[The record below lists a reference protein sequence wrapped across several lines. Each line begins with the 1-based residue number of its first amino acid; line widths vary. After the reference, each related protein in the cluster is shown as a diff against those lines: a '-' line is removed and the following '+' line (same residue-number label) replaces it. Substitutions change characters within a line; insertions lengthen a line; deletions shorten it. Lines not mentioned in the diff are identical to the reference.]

1 MNMKYKNFPSKYE
14 LQYVKW
20 NGIEF
25 DKERLIKFN
34 RRLILLGLLSFIPRF
49 NEEYNIMKDILNLYD
64 KEKLRGL
71 LNNDEHI
78 SRISFI
84 EKWSRIA
91 ATDVLLNNVYSR
103 TTFTTISNLPIT
115 DYKLIIK
122 RSDEI
127 IDSLKNLTY
136 QKEQ

>member
-34 RRLILLGLLSFIPRF
+34 KRLTILRLLSFIPRF
-49 NEEYNIMKDILNLYD
+49 NEEYVIMKDILNLYD
-64 KEKLRGL
+64 IEKLRGL

-78 SRISFI
+78 SRVSFI